1 MNKSCLYILLFCSLH
16 VTLRAQQ
23 VLPGITVKDMGG
35 KILVS
40 WKNEY
45 ILPLKTINI
54 QRSYDSLKKYSTIGS
69 VLNPQNK
76 ENGFADA
83 NAPYNKMYYR
93 VFIAFEGGTYIISE
107 AVRPSKDSS
116 ATNFLSTIKYSWQI
130 DPSLVEIKK
139 TVPKEDKTEAKH
151 PELPNMQIPNIP
163 PWIFINPSISINP
176 SIFSPQPAIPNP
188 TIPNPKPTVPA
199 TSVPATVPVPVAP
212 VYTYPSKS
220 IYTSKDNNVVLHLP
234 QAAIKKY
241 KIAFYNELEQ
251 PLFELSNLKEEYL
264 IIEKV
269 NFLRS
274 GWILFDLF
282 ENDKLIEKNKFFI
295 PKDGRPNLE
304 LLKKGMNK

>member
-1 MNKSCLYILLFCSLH
+1 MNKRCFSILLFCSLH

-45 ILPLKTINI
+45 NLPLKTINI

-130 DPSLVEIKK
+130 DPSLVDIKK
-139 TVPKEDKTEAKH
+139 TVPKEDNTAAKQ
-151 PELPNMQIPNIP
+151 PDLPNTQIFKMP
-163 PWIFINPSISINP
+163 PWTIINPSISINP
-176 SIFSPQPAIPNP
+176 SIFSPQTAIPNP
-188 TIPNPKPTVPA
+188 TINTPKPI
-199 TSVPATVPVPVAP
+199 VPATVPVPATP

-234 QAAIKKY
+234 QASLKKY
-241 KIAFYNELEQ
+241 KIVFYNELEQ
-251 PLFELSNLKEEYL
+251 PLFELSNIKEEYL

-269 NFLRS
+269 NFVRA

-295 PKDGRPNLE
+295 PKDGKPNLE
-304 LLKKGMNK
+304 SLKKGMNK